1 MSELPITNETTLSII
16 EETVE
21 GTTPATPAFTSLRF
35 RGESISESLKSET
48 DEEIRSD
55 RQYSDSVIVSGE
67 SAGDVQF
74 NMSYSAQTDLFLM
87 AILQTSSTT
96 WLTTESIYNEKTK
109 RFYTIEKIVEDG
121 AGASQYWRYNGMQAG
136 TMSLNFQDGI
146 LQGSVSFMGLQGST
160 DTVIVTG
167 ATYGALHTAPLMNSA
182 DTLTAITVKDSGDA
196 DLGVVV
202 QDMSLTMSN
211 GLRGQRA
218 LGSLYNAG
226 IASSRFK
233 AEFSGNLYF
242 KDKTIYDKFKL
253 NDYLKLQIDLTD
265 STGAIYSIAL
275 NKLKTQSFE
284 VVAGG
289 VDQDLIVAWSAQ
301 GFGDSD
307 TPSRTI
313 TVTKTDA
320 V

>member
-1 MSELPITNETTLSII
+1 MATLPSTNDTVLAII
-16 EETVE
+16 PEVTE
-21 GTTPATPAFTSLRF
+21 GVTPATPAFTTLRF
-35 RGESISESLKSET
+35 RGESLSESLSSET

-55 RQYSDSVIVSGE
+55 RQYTDSVIVSGE
-67 SAGDVQF
+67 SSGDIQF

-87 AILQTSSTT
+87 AILQTSDTT

-109 RFYTIEKIVEDG
+109 RTYLIEKTVVNSSG
-121 AGASQYWRYNGMQAG
+121 TPLYFRYNGMQAG
-136 TMSLNFQDGI
+136 SMSLNFQDGI
-146 LQGSVSFMGLQGST
+146 LQGSITWMGLQGST
-160 DTVIVTG
+160 DTSIVTG
-167 ATYGALHTAPLMNSA
+167 ATYGAAHTAPLLNSA
-182 DTLTAITVKDSGDA
+182 DSITDITVTDSADT

-202 QDMSLTMSN
+202 SDMSLTLDN

-253 NDYLKLQIDLTD
+253 NDYMKLSITLTD
-265 STGAIYSIAL
+265 STGANYTIAL

-289 VDQDLIVAWSAQ
+289 VDQDMIVAWSAQ
-301 GFGDSD
+301 GFGDDSS
-307 TPSRTI
+307 PSRTI
-313 TVTKTDA
+313 TITKTDA
-320 V
+320 